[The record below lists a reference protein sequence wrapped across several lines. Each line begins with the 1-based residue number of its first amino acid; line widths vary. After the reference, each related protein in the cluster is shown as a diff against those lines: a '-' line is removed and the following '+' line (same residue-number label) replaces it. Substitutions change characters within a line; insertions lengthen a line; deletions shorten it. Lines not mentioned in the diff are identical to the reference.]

1 MVRRSNVH
9 FKLTVLKQ
17 LTLLAMASID
27 ANYWT
32 KCIQHMFKEIDYYIY
47 YDNID
52 IDDDVIPPVVINE
65 SEVLP
70 MDIDVSNNAVLV
82 TKCSQGKFFVM
93 IKTRHYNFVNIWFL
107 KSSYYTLLTVPI
119 Y

>member
-52 IDDDVIPPVVINE
+52 TDDEVIPPVVINE
-65 SEVLP
+65 PEALP
-70 MDIDVSNNAVLV
+70 MDIDVSNKNLTPNHYWTLIPPISLV
-82 TKCSQGKFFVM
+82 SHK
-93 IKTRHYNFVNIWFL
+93 
-107 KSSYYTLLTVPI
+107 KSYLVCVEMTI
-119 Y
+119 F

>member
-1 MVRRSNVH
+1 MLYFFSNAYYHSISERIQAQVKAMVRRSNVH

-52 IDDDVIPPVVINE
+52 TDDEEIPPVVINE
-65 SEVLP
+65 PEALP
-70 MDIDVSNNAVLV
+70 MDIDVSNKN
-82 TKCSQGKFFVM
+82 S
-93 IKTRHYNFVNIWFL
+93 ISNH
-107 KSSYYTLLTVPI
+107 S
-119 Y
+119 

>member
-52 IDDDVIPPVVINE
+52 TGENNNCLQMVCMEENHDKFKNMYQISQYNLKEKYNTVME
-65 SEVLP
+65 SILE
-70 MDIDVSNNAVLV
+70 
-82 TKCSQGKFFVM
+82 
-93 IKTRHYNFVNIWFL
+93 
-107 KSSYYTLLTVPI
+107 
-119 Y
+119 

>member
-52 IDDDVIPPVVINE
+52 TDDEEIPPVVINE
-65 SEVLP
+65 PEALP
-70 MDIDVSNNAVLV
+70 MDIDVSNKN
-82 TKCSQGKFFVM
+82 S
-93 IKTRHYNFVNIWFL
+93 ISNH
-107 KSSYYTLLTVPI
+107 S
-119 Y
+119 

>member
-47 YDNID
+47 YDNIETED
-52 IDDDVIPPVVINE
+52 ESITPFVVNE
-65 SEVLP
+65 PEAMP
-70 MDIDVSNNAVLV
+70 MDIAVSNNN
-82 TKCSQGKFFVM
+82 SFSN
-93 IKTRHYNFVNIWFL
+93 HN
-107 KSSYYTLLTVPI
+107 
-119 Y
+119 